1 MHIATHRYSCVDGTY
16 NFMCSYCKIGG
27 GTRDA
32 DKRDDNHEI
41 GSESADLGGKVPE
54 GISHTHTH
62 THTHMDIHVHAHPLL
77 IVICIQSLLYQEIR
91 LKIDN
96 VVVWRAEEVM
106 ILPMTTLKTHSIL
119 GTLETVILET
129 LEIYQTLEI

>member
-62 THTHMDIHVHAHPLL
+62 THTHTWIYMYMHIH
-77 IVICIQSLLYQEIR
+77 S
-91 LKIDN
+91 
-96 VVVWRAEEVM
+96 
-106 ILPMTTLKTHSIL
+106 
-119 GTLETVILET
+119 
-129 LEIYQTLEI
+129 